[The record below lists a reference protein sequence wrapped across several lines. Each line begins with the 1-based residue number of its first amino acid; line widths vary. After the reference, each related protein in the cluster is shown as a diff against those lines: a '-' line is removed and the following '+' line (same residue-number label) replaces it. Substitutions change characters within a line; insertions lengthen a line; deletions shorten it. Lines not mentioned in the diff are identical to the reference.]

1 MSINQ
6 TETASDKDPIDLDNM
21 TVSELFDK
29 GWKLQQELMKSS
41 SCESSQDYMLKRKQ
55 AIEVLEKC
63 ASGLDE
69 LHLFSAN
76 ESIDEVSTI
85 EFR

>member
-6 TETASDKDPIDLDNM
+6 TDTTSEKDPIDLDNM

-29 GWKLQQELMKSS
+29 GWKLQQYLMKTSS
-41 SCESSQDYMLKRKQ
+41 DESSQDYMLKRKQ

-63 ASGLDE
+63 ANGLDE
-69 LHLFSAN
+69 LHLFSTN
-76 ESIDEVSTI
+76 ESIDEVSTS